1 MSGDVRVAATRVRLL
16 LIDDHAIL
24 REGLRAL
31 LALEAD
37 LDVVGEADNA
47 TTGLDAARR
56 MQPDIVI
63 TDLALPERN
72 GIQVIAELRKF
83 APHIKVL
90 VLTVHN
96 GEEYIKAALNAGA
109 HGYVLKDS
117 SRADLVAAIRSVATG
132 QRYLCG
138 PVSAKI
144 VNGYL
149 GGNDAKPTTSVQ
161 HLTDREREILT
172 LIALGKSNK
181 RIAIQLTLSVKTIEK
196 HRSNFMRKLE
206 LHNTA
211 GVTMFAI
218 CNGLVSAEQVG
229 VHSDGEASASLA

>member
-1 MSGDVRVAATRVRLL
+1 LL
-16 LIDDHAIL
+16 S
-24 REGLRAL
+24 
-31 LALEAD
+31 LESD
-37 LDVVGEADNA
+37 IEVIGEANSA
-47 TTGLDAARR
+47 ATGLDIAGRL
-56 MQPDIVI
+56 QPDVVV

-72 GIQVIAELRKF
+72 GIQIISELRKNS
-83 APHIKVL
+83 PNIKVL

-96 GEEYIKAALNAGA
+96 SEEYIKAALNAGA

-117 SRADLVAAIRSVATG
+117 SRVDLVGAIRAVAMG

-149 GGNDAKPTTSVQ
+149 GNADAKPVMSLQ
-161 HLTDREREILT
+161 HLTDREREVLT

-181 RIAIQLTLSVKTIEK
+181 RIAIQLGLSVKTIEK

-218 CNGLVSAEQVG
+218 CNGLVAAEQVG
-229 VHSDGEASASLA
+229 VHADTEAAL